1 MGEGNTS
8 NPSSFGYTVRP
19 DGMMGPSVNGQL
31 AEGPAPASFGVPD
44 YGQQA
49 MNPVSSA
56 FNSVMG
62 SNSFGNGGFMSNLPG
77 YALGAL
83 SYLDQKKTNKLN
95 RKVTQYGLDRK
106 QTEDAAYDKYKKDW
120 SGMSF
125 KA

>member
-1 MGEGNTS
+1 MYPATSPVIPIPGS
-8 NPSSFGYTVRP
+8 NPVQPGF
-19 DGMMGPSVNGQL
+19 
-31 AEGPAPASFGVPD
+31 
-44 YGQQA
+44 QQQNQWT
-49 MNPVSSA
+49 MPNEFNPVQGQSLGLDGTIDAGGSMFA
-56 FNSVMG
+56 NMFGANSM
-62 SNSFGNGGFMSNLPG
+62 GNGGFMSNLPG